1 MQESRQLGHNF
12 IGTEHILLGLIRE
25 EEGIAARVLN
35 NLGVDRFKVRNDVVR
50 LISDASTVLHPERS

>member
-1 MQESRQLGHNF
+1 ML
-12 IGTEHILLGLIRE
+12 LLGLIRE

-50 LISDASTVLHPERS
+50 LISDASTVLNPEMSLSVTKIFPKPHNEK